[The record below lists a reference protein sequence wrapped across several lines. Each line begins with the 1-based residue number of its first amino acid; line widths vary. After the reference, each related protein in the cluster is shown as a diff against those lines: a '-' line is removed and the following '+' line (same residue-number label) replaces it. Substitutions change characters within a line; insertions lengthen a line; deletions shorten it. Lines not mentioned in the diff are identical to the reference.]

1 VKKGRFPLK
10 GLILSGGKGT
20 RLRPLT
26 FTQAKQ
32 LLPVAN
38 KPILYYG
45 LEALAEAGV
54 RELGIVIGESGHDVR
69 QAVGRG
75 ERWGLKVN
83 YIVQPQPLGL
93 AHAVKVSRDFLGD
106 SPFIMYLGDNIIKE
120 GVAEFVRQ
128 FQHDRPSALIL
139 LSAVRDPQR
148 FGVAQL
154 QGNRVIRLI
163 EKPKKPPSN
172 LALVG
177 AYIFT
182 PEVHRAID
190 DIKPS
195 WRGELE
201 ITDAIQRLIDTGK
214 KVQSR
219 VINGWWKDTGKLEDL
234 LEANR
239 ILLEDINA
247 ENLGAISNSEVEG
260 RVRIGKGT
268 RLDNAVV
275 RGPAIIG
282 ENCLLKDCY
291 LGPFTALHDRV
302 IVESAEIENSI
313 VLEGATIR
321 GVSTRIESSLL
332 GTACQVAGS
341 NRRPQSIR
349 LMLGD
354 LSSVVLP

>member
-1 VKKGRFPLK
+1 
-10 GLILSGGKGT
+10 LSGGKGT

-45 LEALAEAGV
+45 LEALAAAGI
-54 RELGIVIGESGHDVR
+54 REVGIVVGETGNDVR
-69 QAVGRG
+69 KAVGNG
-75 ERWGLKVN
+75 DRWGLKVD
-83 YIVQPQPLGL
+83 YILQPEPLGL
-93 AHAVKVSRDFLGD
+93 AHAVKVSREYLGD
-106 SPFIMYLGDNIIKE
+106 SSFIMYLGDNIIKD
-120 GVAEFVRQ
+120 GVAEFVAQ
-128 FQHDRPSALIL
+128 FQRDRPDALIL
-139 LSAVRDPQR
+139 LSPVRDPQR

-154 QGNRVIRLI
+154 KGNRVVRLI

-182 PEVHRAID
+182 REVHHAID
-190 DIKPS
+190 SIKPS
-195 WRGELE
+195 RRGELE
-201 ITDAIQRLIDTGK
+201 ITDAIQKLIDTGK

-219 VINGWWKDTGKLEDL
+219 IIHGWWKDTGKLEDL

-239 ILLEDINA
+239 ILLEDLTPANEGEA
-247 ENLGAISNSEVEG
+247 NDSEIEG

-268 RLDNAVV
+268 RLENAVV

-282 ENCLLKDCY
+282 ENCLLKSCY
-291 LGPFTALHDRV
+291 VGPFTAIHDNVV
-302 IVESAEIENSI
+302 IESAEIENSI
-313 VLEGATIR
+313 VLEGAVIR
-321 GVSTRIESSLL
+321 GVAPRVESSLL
-332 GTACQVAGS
+332 GTGCQVTGS
-341 NRRPQSIR
+341 KRRPQSIR

-354 LSSVVLP
+354 LSSVTLP